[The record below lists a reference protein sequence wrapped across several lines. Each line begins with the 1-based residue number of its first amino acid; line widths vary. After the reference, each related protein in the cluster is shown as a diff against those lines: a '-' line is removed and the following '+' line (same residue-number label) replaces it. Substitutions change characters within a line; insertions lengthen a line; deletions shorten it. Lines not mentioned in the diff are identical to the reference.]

1 MGAGGMAAAAGPA
14 ARAGARAVTE
24 ESEHTAGRD
33 GTGADVPSRPR
44 AHCSLCHPLMARG
57 RARLLL
63 NADRRRP
70 SPRPS
75 EPLASLS
82 RAPSMAP
89 MATNQVPEVLAS
101 FFRKRIPISSLKKN
115 TISYLH
121 LFDLSVVFYI
131 HGTV

>member
-1 MGAGGMAAAAGPA
+1 MAGRLPVRRGG
-14 ARAGARAVTE
+14 RSRAVTE

-89 MATNQVPEVLAS
+89 MATNQVPE
-101 FFRKRIPISSLKKN
+101 
-115 TISYLH
+115 
-121 LFDLSVVFYI
+121 
-131 HGTV
+131 GTVKLESDSQAAQ